1 MVVVQV
7 EWLAG
12 RTPEQK
18 EELVAGITDILGR
31 VGGAQR
37 ENVHVVLHDVP
48 PSNWGRAGELVE
60 PPQRGPQEEEPT
72 GGAAVGVEAV
82 NGREEAP
89 AARATLPELDGA
101 TRIFDLEQPREEGMP
116 VFPAHRPGY
125 SYLLHRHHEDEYE
138 YTKPRTSASGVIICM
153 EHTGTHIDAL
163 CHQAD
168 DLTLYGGVPV
178 KGVQTGKGFTRLGVE
193 EIPPIIAPGVLLDVP
208 ASKGA
213 EDLEQSYAVTGAD
226 LEECCERQNVTVEP
240 GSVAL
245 IRTGNSRSYWD
256 DPEGY
261 LAGPGMAASASYW
274 LAEKGVVAVGAD
286 NMAWDVIGAEDPN
299 LGVILPGHLI
309 LLARNGIY
317 IIENLQL
324 EELAA
329 AGQHR
334 FSFFC
339 VPLKFVGATGSPVRP
354 LAIVSGDS

>member
-12 RTPEQK
+12 RSPEQK
-18 EELVAGITDILGR
+18 EALVAEITDALKRI
-31 VGGAQR
+31 GGAQQ
-37 ENVHVVLHDVP
+37 ENVHIVLHDVP

-60 PPQRGPQEEEPT
+60 SPQEEPREEPT
-72 GGAAVGVEAV
+72 GGATAGAEAAD
-82 NGREEAP
+82 GREEAP
-89 AARATLPELDGA
+89 AARATLPDLDGV
-101 TRIFDLEQPREEGMP
+101 TRVFDLEQPREEGMP
-116 VFPAHRPGY
+116 VFPAHLPGY

-138 YTKPRTSASGVIICM
+138 DTKPRTSASGVIICM

-168 DLTLYGGVPV
+168 DLTLHGGVPV
-178 KGVQTGKGFTRLGVE
+178 ERVQTGKGFTRHGVE
-193 EIPPIIAPGVLLDVP
+193 EVPPIMASGVLLDVVT
-208 ASKGA
+208 SKGVDA
-213 EDLEQSYAVTGAD
+213 LEQGYAVTDTD
-226 LEECCERQNVTVEP
+226 LEECCEQQNVTVEP

-245 IRTGNSRSYWD
+245 IRTGNAKRYWD

-274 LAEKGVVAVGAD
+274 LAERGVVAVGAD
-286 NMAWDVIGAEDPN
+286 NMAWDVIGAEDPD

-309 LLARNGIY
+309 LLARNAIY

-334 FSFFC
+334 FFLVC
-339 VPLKFVGATGSPVRP
+339 TPLKFVGATGSPVRP
-354 LAIVSGDS
+354 LAIVSGGS